1 VRPPRELPPP
11 ALPKVSP
18 KNFSVM
24 LRPEPEW
31 GDVRSD
37 PRRDEPHE
45 ARSGERRDER
55 FGAPACAG
63 MADEPPPF

>member
-1 VRPPRELPPP
+1 M
-11 ALPKVSP
+11 
-18 KNFSVM
+18 M

-31 GDVRSD
+31 GDIRSD
-37 PRRDEPHE
+37 PRRDEPHQ

-63 MADEPPPF
+63 MVDEPPPF